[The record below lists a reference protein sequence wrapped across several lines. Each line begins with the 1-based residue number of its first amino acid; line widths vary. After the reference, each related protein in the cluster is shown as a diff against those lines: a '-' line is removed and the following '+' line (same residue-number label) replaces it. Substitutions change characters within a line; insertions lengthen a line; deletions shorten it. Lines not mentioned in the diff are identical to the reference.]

1 MWTATSHI
9 VAAVVGSG
17 VLALAWTVAQL
28 GWVVGPLVLV
38 GFSCVTYYTSTLLAN
53 CYRYPDPVTGT
64 ANREYID
71 AVRCYLGIIYIS
83 HYNNMIVFL
92 RSIRRYHELKS
103 VLTVIYTSIF
113 SCVLG
118 PKNVM
123 LCGCA
128 QYVNLW
134 GTLVGYTITASASM
148 M

>member
-9 VAAVVGSG
+9 AAAVVGSG

-38 GFSCVTYYTSTLLAN
+38 GFSCVTYYTSALLAD
-53 CYRYPDPVTGT
+53 CYRYPDPVDG
-64 ANREYID
+64 AVNREYID
-71 AVRCYLGIIYIS
+71 AVRCYLGR
-83 HYNNMIVFL
+83 
-92 RSIRRYHELKS
+92 RS
-103 VLTVIYTSIF
+103 VV
-113 SCVLG
+113 
-118 PKNVM
+118 

-148 M
+148 L